1 MKNNEQKQH
10 FRSFGVISVFSLL
23 GLCILA
29 LYPVMTSQ
37 TGENGHKA
45 LHRAEGLAY
54 QLVEI
59 HKNLNIQ
66 QPYRSIASEAS
77 ESHLGA
83 PEGQIGMDPW
93 GHAYQFK
100 VLRSSTGKKAKVAV
114 WSLGE
119 NGQSESQREAF
130 LGDDIGVLVDIR

>member
-1 MKNNEQKQH
+1 MNNIEQKQH
-10 FRSFGVISVFSLL
+10 LRSFGVISVFSLL
-23 GLCILA
+23 GLCFLA
-29 LYPVMTSQ
+29 LYPVMTSKN
-37 TGENGHKA
+37 GENGHKA

-59 HKNLNIQ
+59 HKNLNN
-66 QPYRSIASEAS
+66 QPSYRSIASEAS
-77 ESHLGA
+77 ENHLGA

-100 VLRSSTGKKAKVAV
+100 VLKSVSGKKSKVAV

-119 NGQSESQREAF
+119 NGQSESHQEAF